1 MLKIKAGGL
10 EGSSGIKCYSM
21 CKLPSTVPGM
31 QKVFN
36 KNWGHGILVRES
48 TLEEGRGNEP
58 VVILGNVGKKGG
70 KELGTK
76 RVEEASQFG

>member
-1 MLKIKAGGL
+1 MDSKC
-10 EGSSGIKCYSM
+10 SGCYRDR
-21 CKLPSTVPGM
+21 LAISTVPGM

-76 RVEEASQFG
+76 RVEEPSQFG

>member
-1 MLKIKAGGL
+1 
-10 EGSSGIKCYSM
+10 
-21 CKLPSTVPGM
+21 M

-36 KNWGHGILVRES
+36 KSWGHGVLVRES

-58 VVILGNVGKKGG
+58 VVGLGNVGKKGG